1 MVLSLIIPCFNEEE
15 TINLIYKEICNVL
28 EGQREF
34 ELLFINDGSKDNTL
48 AEITKLAETDNRVK
62 YISFSRNFGK
72 EAAML
77 AGMKYATGD
86 YICILDSD
94 LQHPPSMIP
103 DMIKAL
109 DEGYDVA
116 AARRTDRSG
125 EAKIKSF
132 FSAKFYS
139 VINKLADVNIQEGA
153 QDFRVMK
160 RKVVESIISMPEY
173 FRFSKGIFSWVGFN
187 TKWFA
192 HVNVDRSAGT
202 SKFNTAKLFKYAI
215 NGIISF
221 SVVPLRIALVFGI
234 IVSLIGF
241 AYALNI
247 IITTIITKSAGTAS
261 GYASIMSGL
270 LIIGGII
277 LICLGILGEYIARIY
292 LETKNRPAFIID
304 ETNIVR
310 RQG

>member
-1 MVLSLIIPCFNEEE
+1 MKLSLIIPCFNEEE
-15 TINLIYKEICNVL
+15 TIEIIYKEICNVL
-28 EGQREF
+28 EDQKEF
-34 ELLFINDGSKDNTL
+34 EILFVNDGSKDNTL
-48 AEITKLAETDNRVK
+48 VKITKLAESDNKVK
-62 YISFSRNFGK
+62 YISFSKNFGK
-72 EAAML
+72 ESAML
-77 AGMKYATGD
+77 AGMKYAKGD

-116 AARRTDRSG
+116 AARRTNRSG
-125 EAKIKSF
+125 ETKIKSF

-160 RKVVESIISMPEY
+160 RKVVESIINMPEY

-202 SKFNTAKLFKYAI
+202 SKFSTVKLFKYAI

-221 SVVPLRIALVFGI
+221 SVVPLRMSLVFGI
-234 IVSLIGF
+234 IISLIGF
-241 AYALNI
+241 VYALYI
-247 IITTIITKSAGTAS
+247 IINTIITKSAGTSS

-292 LETKNRPAFIID
+292 IETKKRPVFIID
-304 ETNIVR
+304 TMNI
-310 RQG
+310 

>member
-1 MVLSLIIPCFNEEE
+1 LKLSLIIPCYNEEE
-15 TINLIYKEICNVL
+15 TIDLIYKEVCRVL
-28 EGQREF
+28 DNEF
-34 ELLFINDGSKDNTL
+34 EMIFVNDGSKDNTIVKIKIL
-48 AEITKLAETDNRVK
+48 SEIDNRVK

-72 EAAML
+72 ESAML
-77 AGMKYATGD
+77 AGMKFATGD

-103 DMIKAL
+103 DMVKAL

-125 EAKIKSF
+125 EAKLKSY
-132 FSAKFYS
+132 FSRKFYS
-139 VINKLADVNIQEGA
+139 IINKLADVNIKEGA

-160 RKVVESIISMPEY
+160 RKVVDSIISMPEY

-192 HVNVDRSAGT
+192 HGNVDRSAGS
-202 SKFNTAKLFKYAI
+202 SKFNTLKLFKYAI

-221 SVVPLRIALVFGI
+221 SVVPLRL
-234 IVSLIGF
+234 SLIFGSVLSILGF
-241 AYALNI
+241 AYAINI
-247 IITTIITKSAGTAS
+247 VINTILYKSAGTSS

-270 LIIGGII
+270 LVIGGSVM
-277 LICLGILGEYIARIY
+277 ICLGILGEYIARIY
-292 LETKNRPAFIID
+292 IELKKRPAFIID
-304 ETNIVR
+304 ETNIIKL
-310 RQG
+310 

>member
-1 MVLSLIIPCFNEEE
+1 MLLSIIIPCFNEEE
-15 TINLIYKEICNVL
+15 TIDLIYKEICNVL
-28 EGQREF
+28 ERKNEF
-34 ELLFINDGSKDNTL
+34 EMLFVNDGSKDNTL
-48 AEITKLAETDNRVK
+48 EKIIKLAKNDNKVK

-77 AGMKYATGD
+77 AGMKYAVGD

-187 TKWFA
+187 TKYFA

-234 IVSLIGF
+234 VVSLIGF
-241 AYALNI
+241 IYALNI
-247 IITTIITKSAGTAS
+247 IINTIITKSAGTAS

-292 LETKNRPAFIID
+292 IETKKRPVFIID
-304 ETNIVR
+304 TMNI
-310 RQG
+310 QLFN